1 MPNASTSPKPLRSD
15 AQRNR
20 DRIVASARELFA
32 REGVDAPVEEIT
44 RCAGVGMG
52 TLYRNFPTKEDLV
65 DAVLADAFD
74 ELVREAERAV
84 EQDDAWAGLTGF
96 LEHAIALH
104 ATNRGMKDMLDAHER
119 GRERAEAMRAR
130 IRPLMSRLVERAKE
144 QGTLRA
150 DFASEDVPLLFWAS
164 TRVIEASVG
173 VAPELWR
180 RHLALMLDGMR
191 AGSASALPAP
201 PLTPTQLQRISRGRA
216 S

>member
-1 MPNASTSPKPLRSD
+1 MPNASTSTKPLRSD

-44 RCAGVGMG
+44 RGAGVGMG

-74 ELVREAERAV
+74 ELVREAEQAV
-84 EQDDAWAGLTGF
+84 EQADAWEGLTGF

-104 ATNRGMKDMLDAHER
+104 ATNRALKDMLGAHER

-130 IRPLMSRLVERAKE
+130 IRPLMRRLVERAQE

-150 DFASEDVPLLFWAS
+150 DFAAEDLPLLFWTSAS
-164 TRVIEASVG
+164 VIEATAD
-173 VAPELWR
+173 VAPGLWR

-191 AGSASALPAP
+191 AGSAPGFPEP
-201 PLTPTQLQRISRGRA
+201 PLTPAQLQRVARRRTS
-216 S
+216 